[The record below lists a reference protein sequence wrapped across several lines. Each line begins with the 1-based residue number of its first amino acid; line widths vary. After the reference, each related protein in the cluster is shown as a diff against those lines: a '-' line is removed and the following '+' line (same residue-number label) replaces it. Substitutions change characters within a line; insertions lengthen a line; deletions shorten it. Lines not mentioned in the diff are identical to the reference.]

1 MDLLALLSSLPFR
14 RVVPEIVAGSLKEP
28 PVEIVGSVL
37 EASNVSKLRR
47 VVGRVLVEVHSPGPS
62 TTEAPITR
70 ATHVT
75 VATVSFCSGG
85 FVGADTALPI
95 LKSGIC
101 KSCSIAGNDAS
112 EIVIKLKCILGLTSY
127 IY

>member
-47 VVGRVLVEVHSPGPS
+47 VVSRVLVEVHSPGPS
-62 TTEAPITR
+62 TTESTVSR
-70 ATHVT
+70 ATHVA
-75 VATVSFCSGG
+75 VAAVNFCSWGLI
-85 FVGADTALPI
+85 GADTALPI
-95 LKSGIC
+95 LKTGIC
-101 KSCSIAGNDAS
+101 KACCIA
-112 EIVIKLKCILGLTSY
+112 
-127 IY
+127 